1 MRNLKVSDPF
11 VYLWVEHSTGLMY
24 LGSRTKQGCH
34 PNDGYIC
41 SSKYV
46 KPLIEANPGGWHRTI
61 LFFGSKEEVLSVERT
76 MLQLL
81 DARNNSGFYNRSNSD
96 GMLKGVV
103 GQKQD
108 ISHIEKRVI
117 AFKANTS
124 KKKTRF
130 HLGRF
135 GSDHPTSRKICV
147 NGVIYGSSLE
157 AQRNTGISYKT
168 LSHWANGTR
177 DFSLRQKKYRHI
189 ESSPK
194 WV

>member
-1 MRNLKVSDPF
+1 MSLEVSDPF

-46 KPLIEANPGGWHRTI
+46 KPLIEANPNGWSRTI
-61 LFFGSKEEVLSVERT
+61 LFFGTREEVLFVERA

-81 DARNNSGFYNRSNSD
+81 DARNNPCFYNRSNSD
-96 GMLKGVV
+96 GMLIGVA
-103 GQKQD
+103 GQKQND
-108 ISHIEKRVI
+108 SHIQKRVI
-117 AFKANTS
+117 SFKANTS
-124 KKKTRF
+124 KKKTKF

-135 GSDHPTSRKICV
+135 GSEHPTSRKICV
-147 NGVIYGSSLE
+147 NSVIYGSSLE
-157 AQRNTGISYKT
+157 AQRSTGISYKT
-168 LSHWANGTR
+168 LSHWASGTR
-177 DFSLRQKKYRHI
+177 DFSLRHKKYRHI
-189 ESSPK
+189 TTSPT